1 MVQPFDTQRKAVRK
15 PPVAGARQPV
25 RLRTADPRR
34 TRAPPRSSRIEDRRL
49 EIGEGRGDQKLRRKN
64 DRRFIPSRRSAAVLA
79 LAGFL
84 LGGCFTQTYQRGY
97 LLPEGAIEQIQLGAS
112 QEQVLIILG
121 TPSTVATVSGE
132 VFYYI
137 SQKAQQTSFLP
148 QREVDRRVI
157 AVYFD
162 KGRKVERLAN
172 YGIKDGRVFDF
183 VSRTTPTG
191 GQELNYVQ
199 YILKAITL

>member
-1 MVQPFDTQRKAVRK
+1 MVMLRRSGDDAHWPSASADASARRLFRK
-15 PPVAGARQPV
+15 PGARRRVARRQ
-25 RLRTADPRR
+25 RGGDRGLRPIDRQ
-34 TRAPPRSSRIEDRRL
+34 SSFRV
-49 EIGEGRGDQKLRRKN
+49 
-64 DRRFIPSRRSAAVLA
+64 PYAAIVA
-79 LAGFL
+79 LLGAL
-84 LGGCFTQTYQRGY
+84 LGGCITQTYQRGY
-97 LLPEGAIEQIQLGAS
+97 LLPEGALEQIQLGAS

-137 SQKAQQTSFLP
+137 SQKSEQTSFLP
-148 QREVDRRVI
+148 QREIDRRVV

-183 VSRTTPTG
+183 VSRTTPAG

-199 YILKAITL
+199 YILKALTI

>member
-1 MVQPFDTQRKAVRK
+1 M
-15 PPVAGARQPV
+15 
-25 RLRTADPRR
+25 L
-34 TRAPPRSSRIEDRRL
+34 L
-49 EIGEGRGDQKLRRKN
+49 L
-64 DRRFIPSRRSAAVLA
+64 
-79 LAGFL
+79 GFL
-84 LGGCFTQTYQRGY
+84 LGGCISQTYQRGY
-97 LLPEGAIEQIQLGAS
+97 LLPEGALEQIQLGAS

-148 QREVDRRVI
+148 QQEVDRRVI

-172 YGIKDGRVFDF
+172 YGIKEGRVFDF

-199 YILKAITL
+199 YILKALTI

>member
-1 MVQPFDTQRKAVRK
+1 LRNHDQS
-15 PPVAGARQPV
+15 VA
-25 RLRTADPRR
+25 
-34 TRAPPRSSRIEDRRL
+34 RAP
-49 EIGEGRGDQKLRRKN
+49 
-64 DRRFIPSRRSAAVLA
+64 RSAAVVL
-79 LAGFL
+79 LLGLL

-97 LLPEGAIEQIQLGAS
+97 LVPEGALEQIQLGAS

-121 TPSTVATVSGE
+121 TPSTVATVRGE

-148 QREVDRRVI
+148 QREVDRRVV

-162 KGRKVERLAN
+162 QGRKVERLAN

-199 YILKAITL
+199 YILKALTI

>member
-1 MVQPFDTQRKAVRK
+1 MPWGQSGLAGRWAAHLTSRRRLGNRFAGDKASARSNRH
-15 PPVAGARQPV
+15 PPGVEPE
-25 RLRTADPRR
+25 RTASAKVR
-34 TRAPPRSSRIEDRRL
+34 
-49 EIGEGRGDQKLRRKN
+49 GRPKLRRR
-64 DRRFIPSRRSAAVLA
+64 DDQHSLRTPRAAAVL
-79 LAGFL
+79 LLLGFL
-84 LGGCFTQTYQRGY
+84 LGGCISQTYQRGY
-97 LLPEGAIEQIQLGAS
+97 LLPEGALEQIQLGAS

-172 YGIKDGRVFDF
+172 YGIKEGRVFDF

-199 YILKAITL
+199 YILKALTI